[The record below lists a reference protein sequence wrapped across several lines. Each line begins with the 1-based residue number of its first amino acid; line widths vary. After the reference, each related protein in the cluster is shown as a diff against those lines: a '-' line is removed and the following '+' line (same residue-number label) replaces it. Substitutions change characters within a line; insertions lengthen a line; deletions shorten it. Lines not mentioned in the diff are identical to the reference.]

1 MASSAPEITA
11 PRPAMNTGRF
21 ALSIASAS
29 RRTLVWIGMQRP
41 RRRRQRERRR
51 CCRSERASCTSVGRL
66 STTVCR
72 SRSARVTARSV
83 SSRAVAGVW
92 MRSATAPT
100 ERAIAAW
107 SKWKLFFTA
116 PAGTSPASTSSGV
129 RLLAASAMPVSAL
142 VRPGPGMHADQR
154 QLLRRLGVGVRHAGR
169 VALVPRRND
178 LDARLGQ
185 RMRDLEVGRAEQR
198 EAAARAVG
206 GEVPRQH
213 CRNRRS
219 PAMPCPSPI
228 RPACS
233 AAMLPRPEIRSTAPA
248 AAGS

>member
-1 MASSAPEITA
+1 MSICATVVPGAISLPRLVVQCVRLTPNPTMRSLSPTSSLDAGEANPPLMPSDQGSPANSPCPHTDVASSAPARSASFAMASSAPEITA

-21 ALSIASAS
+21 ALSIASAR
-29 RRTLVWIGMQRP
+29 RRTLSGSGCSGPGAAGSASGGIFPVRT
-41 RRRRQRERRR
+41 
-51 CCRSERASCTSVGRL
+51 ASCTSVGRL

-129 RLLAASAMPVSAL
+129 RLLAASAIPVSAL
-142 VRPGPGMHADQR
+142 VSPGPECT
-154 QLLRRLGVGVRHAGR
+154 LTSVSSC
-169 VALVPRRND
+169 VAL
-178 LDARLGQ
+178 A
-185 RMRDLEVGRAEQR
+185 
-198 EAAARAVG
+198 
-206 GEVPRQH
+206 
-213 CRNRRS
+213 
-219 PAMPCPSPI
+219 
-228 RPACS
+228 
-233 AAMLPRPEIRSTAPA
+233 
-248 AAGS
+248 